1 MFENIKEKY
10 NSKSISMQEL
20 MMPIIIE
27 LTLAEKLLYSENI
40 LIFQNLGF
48 EIEWFGE
55 NTLAIRAI
63 PIIMGEPCTGEFF
76 SNILDSLKES
86 GSSATSP
93 LEKIIISMAC
103 KNSIKA
109 GDSITPE
116 ETRELIDR
124 LMKTNQPYTC
134 PHGRPTIITMSKY
147 ELEKKFKRII

>member
-1 MFENIKEKY
+1 
-10 NSKSISMQEL
+10 
-20 MMPIIIE
+20 MPIIIE
-27 LTLAEKLLYSENI
+27 LSPAEKLLYSENS

-48 EIEWFGE
+48 EIEWFGD

-86 GSSATSP
+86 GGSVTSP

-103 KNSIKA
+103 KNAIKA

-124 LMKTNQPYTC
+124 LMKTSQPYTC
-134 PHGRPTIITMSKY
+134 PHGRPTIITMSRY